1 MKKTPLASAISAIL
15 AAGALSTSNVAFAQ
29 DEGDTVAIE
38 EIIVTGSRIRKDVFT
53 SSAPMDVIDV
63 DEASVQGIANVG
75 QLLQTNSAA
84 LGSPQVTA
92 ATSFQFVE
100 NGGLGAS
107 TINLRGLDAKR
118 TLVLLNGRRA
128 GPSGVQGAVSS
139 FDLNVLPLATIQRV
153 EILKDG
159 ASSIYGSDAVAGVV
173 NIITKK
179 GNGGTIDAYAS
190 IPTDSGGEESRISA
204 SYGRD
209 LSRGNF
215 RVTADYSKKTELQ
228 RGQRDYF
235 TCGNQYI
242 FDQTTGDRADIV
254 DPRTDQRWCEDLTW
268 GHVWIYDY
276 ADPTNVPDS
285 ASLLSQYDYEG
296 DLGQHVPGYAPPGSV
311 DQLTQPGNFFPVGYN
326 PATDAVT
333 NDNHPFQNKETL
345 YPEVELITLYAEGE
359 YDLTDN
365 LTMYTEILL
374 NRRETKADGYRQYWS
389 YIYSGDHG
397 FGPDPSD
404 PNCADPN
411 DPLFDDCAYI
421 IAPGVGGGS
430 AVSAAAGW
438 FGQQWFSPTAI
449 TDHND
454 ESVTID
460 YTRFVAGL
468 RGSLTDNWDWDLAF
482 QYSKSDGEY
491 TNDRIYADSIFDYNF
506 NQDGCAGSVSSVRG
520 VPCVQVP
527 WFDPDLLR
535 GEVSQ
540 DVADFLFG
548 VETGT
553 TEYTQWSL
561 DGFVTGEAFDL
572 PAGPLSIAAGFHYR
586 EDELTDTPGTI
597 TYDPAT
603 DSGNSWIDDAAG
615 ITTGDDAVVAV
626 FAEVDVPLIVDKTG
640 FENLTLNA
648 SARYTDVDS
657 YGDDTTWKV
666 GINWQ
671 IIPSLRIRA
680 NRGTS
685 FRTPSLFELY
695 LADQTSSISQRTDLC
710 RNYTDNFAAGTI
722 SPNVFANCEADP
734 RNLPADY
741 TGGTVT
747 PTVFTGGGFGVLV
760 AETSESTTVGFIW
773 QPAFADLSLSVDYF
787 DIEVVDEVDQIGGAQ
802 IIASCYESNFG
813 YAFGGTEPLC
823 DLFDRSGINFGID
836 NVMDSFININ
846 RQQNRGYDIAIRY
859 ATEIGAGALTL
870 DLQATKQE
878 EDFVSLFEETFEDRN
893 GLVGDPEWVA
903 STKATFD
910 LQNWS
915 FFWGMNYVGTSSNEE
930 KFGRNFITYRD
941 VDYNAVLNTEAIYYH
956 SFSVSYNFDN
966 GLRVLGGVANAF
978 DQAPPQLTREGI
990 GTDQYTMIGN
1000 AVLASQ
1006 YDPFGQRFFVNVTM
1020 DFE

>member
-1 MKKTPLASAISAIL
+1 MKKTPLASAISTIL
-15 AAGALSTSNVAFAQ
+15 AAGALSTSNIALAQ
-29 DEGDTVAIE
+29 DQGDTVAIE
-38 EIIVTGSRIRKDVFT
+38 EIVVTGSRIRKDVFT

-128 GPSGVQGAVSS
+128 GPSGVQGSVSS

-179 GNGGTIDAYAS
+179 GNGATIDAYAS

-242 FDQTTGDRADIV
+242 FDQATGDRADIV
-254 DPRTDQRWCEDLTW
+254 DPRTGQRACEDLTW

-276 ADPTNVPDS
+276 ADPTNIPSS
-285 ASLLSQYDYEG
+285 ASLLSQFDYDG
-296 DLGQHVPGYAPPGSV
+296 DLGANTPPYPPPTTPGM
-311 DQLTQPGNFFPVGYN
+311 LTQPGGFFPVGYDR
-326 PATDAVT
+326 ASDGIT
-333 NDNHPFQNKETL
+333 NDDHPYQNKETL
-345 YPEVELITLYAEGE
+345 YPEVELITLYGEGE

-365 LTMYTEILL
+365 LTAYTEILL
-374 NRRETKADGYRQYWS
+374 NRRETSADGYRQYWS
-389 YIYSGDHG
+389 YIYSGD
-397 FGPDPSD
+397 
-404 PNCADPN
+404 
-411 DPLFDDCAYI
+411 FDFDSLGT
-421 IAPGVGGGS
+421 GVPGGGS
-430 AVSAAAGW
+430 TVSADAGW
-438 FGQQWFSPTAI
+438 FGEQWFSPTAI

-468 RGSLTDNWDWDLAF
+468 RGALTDNWDWDLGF

-491 TNDRIYADSIFDYNF
+491 TNDRIYADAIFDYNF
-506 NQDGCAGSVSSVRG
+506 NQDGCAGSVTSVGG

-527 WFDPDLLR
+527 WLDPNLLR
-535 GEVSQ
+535 GDVSQ

-603 DSGNSWIDDAAG
+603 DSGNSWLDDAAG
-615 ITTGDDAVVAV
+615 ITTGDDTVVAV
-626 FAEVDVPLIVDKTG
+626 FAEVDVPLIVDKPG

-710 RNYTDNFAAGTI
+710 RNYTANFAAGTI
-722 SPNVFANCEADP
+722 SPNVYENCVADP

-747 PTVFTGGGFGVLV
+747 PTVFTGGGAGVLQ

-773 QPAFADLSLSVDYF
+773 QPAFADLSLSIDYF

-823 DLFDRSGINFGID
+823 NLFDRSGINFGID
-836 NVMDSFININ
+836 NVMDSYININ
-846 RQQNRGYDIAIRY
+846 EQRNRGYDIAIRY
-859 ATEIGAGALTL
+859 ITDIGAGTL
-870 DLQATKQE
+870 SIDLQGTKQE
-878 EDFVSLFEETFEDRN
+878 EDFLSLFEDTFEDRN

-903 STKATFD
+903 ATKVTFD
-910 LQNWS
+910 LQDWS

-930 KFGRNFITYRD
+930 KFGRDFIIYREVEYD
-941 VDYNAVLNTEAIYYH
+941 AVLYTEAMYYH
-956 SFSVSYNFDN
+956 SFSVSYNWDN
-966 GLRVLGGVANAF
+966 GVRVLGGIANAF
-978 DQAPPQLTREGI
+978 DQAPPQLTRQGV

-1006 YDPFGQRFFVNVTM
+1006 YDPFGQRVFVNVTM